1 MNIVKFNGKNILYIY
16 IDGVCWLAV
25 KPICEALGV
34 NFDRQIRRLKE
45 HRVFG
50 PATSVQTLQVPGDQS
65 RKMVCLP
72 EEFIYGWLFSINSH
86 SEQLIKYQAECNH
99 ILYNHFH
106 GAITRRSRLYS
117 ELSNERARI
126 SELEGLLAHDDVF
139 NAWMDSK
146 MRAARLWKNIKET
159 SEASAEL
166 LFE

>member
-1 MNIVKFNGKNILYIY
+1 MNIVKFNGKNILYCY

-34 NFDRQIRRLKE
+34 NYNRQFQQLKQHRLLGP
-45 HRVFG
+45 VF
-50 PATSVQTLQVPGDQS
+50 AIQQMQVPGDQA

-72 EEFIYGWLFSINSH
+72 EEFIYGWLFGINSN
-86 SEQLIKYQAECNH
+86 SEKLINYQIECH
-99 ILYNHFH
+99 HVLYNHFH

-126 SELEGLLAHDDVF
+126 SELEGLLVHDDVF